1 MMTVQLTFSD
11 SELNWLR
18 EKFDIDNKEDLTAAV
33 WECVSTYMEM

>member
-18 EKFDIDNKEDLTAAV
+18 EKFVIETDDDLIDAV
-33 WECVSTYMEM
+33 WECISTYMEM